1 MTASAAQLDYRPSY
15 KAAAI
20 ASTLVFLL
28 YLVTLSPSTAM
39 WDTSE
44 YIAAAYILGIPH
56 PPGNP
61 LFVLI
66 GRVFAIMP
74 IAPNVA
80 MRINIFA
87 ALCSAVSAG
96 MWFLVTER
104 VLVSWLPRR
113 WQRIAGGSLAAL
125 IGATA
130 FTVWSQSV
138 VNEKVYTLSLV
149 GMAISAWLIVRW
161 CDDPDGPKADK
172 LLILIAYISGLGYAN
187 HMAGFL
193 VLPPLAIAVL
203 IRRPQTILRWRL
215 ILAGVAAILLGMTPY
230 ATQPIRAAFF
240 PAINEGEPTACESK
254 MAAACTFDK
263 VTYQRF
269 KYNFDREQYGKPS
282 LTERQ
287 APFSAQVGMWWLY
300 FKWQWVRDH
309 MGERPGIQT
318 LFATIFLLLG
328 GLGGYVHWRR
338 DRNSFWFFGPLVF
351 TVTFGLI
358 YYMNFKYGFSQAP
371 ELGDAVPREVRDRDY
386 FYLWSFSTWS
396 VWAALGLVYVWE
408 TLAALAG
415 ADDVRLGNETVTVPK
430 QRSWLAASPVLAL
443 ALIPLL
449 ANWSSAS
456 RAGQTDTRDFAAD
469 LLNSVEPYGI
479 LVTAG
484 DNDTF
489 PLWYAQEVEGIRRDV
504 LVANTSLL
512 NTEWYTRQMIRR
524 PTFEY
529 DVARGPEIYRGRAWP
544 KPQDPPVKMT
554 FKESDAV
561 PLALELREP
570 QIFRK
575 EGTGIVARVEPR
587 NIGYGVMGLARA
599 DIFVLYLI
607 RDSYPQRPFYFS
619 RTTGNYAEELG
630 LGRMVVG
637 TGLARKLV
645 LAEPAPSDS
654 LLWIPGEGWFDLP
667 TSLAMWDSYAA
678 PDEMIE
684 RGHWIDKSSVNIPYL
699 YVRAG
704 FILAQA
710 LIEAGRGADAT
721 RVYSEV
727 VAIARASHLE
737 DAIPSTPPPQLPEPI
752 RGDTGP
758 TP

>member
-1 MTASAAQLDYRPSY
+1 
-15 KAAAI
+15 
-20 ASTLVFLL
+20 
-28 YLVTLSPSTAM
+28 
-39 WDTSE
+39 
-44 YIAAAYILGIPH
+44 
-56 PPGNP
+56 
-61 LFVLI
+61 
-66 GRVFAIMP
+66 
-74 IAPNVA
+74 
-80 MRINIFA
+80 
-87 ALCSAVSAG
+87 
-96 MWFLVTER
+96 
-104 VLVSWLPRR
+104 
-113 WQRIAGGSLAAL
+113 
-125 IGATA
+125 
-130 FTVWSQSV
+130 
-138 VNEKVYTLSLV
+138 
-149 GMAISAWLIVRW
+149 
-161 CDDPDGPKADK
+161 
-172 LLILIAYISGLGYAN
+172 
-187 HMAGFL
+187 
-193 VLPPLAIAVL
+193 
-203 IRRPQTILRWRL
+203 
-215 ILAGVAAILLGMTPY
+215 
-230 ATQPIRAAFF
+230 
-240 PAINEGEPTACESK
+240 
-254 MAAACTFDK
+254 
-263 VTYQRF
+263 
-269 KYNFDREQYGKPS
+269 
-282 LTERQ
+282 
-287 APFSAQVGMWWLY
+287 
-300 FKWQWVRDH
+300 
-309 MGERPGIQT
+309 
-318 LFATIFLLLG
+318 
-328 GLGGYVHWRR
+328 
-338 DRNSFWFFGPLVF
+338 
-351 TVTFGLI
+351 
-358 YYMNFKYGFSQAP
+358 YGFSQSQ
-371 ELGDAVPREVRDRDY
+371 ELGESVAREVRDRDY

-415 ADDVRLGNETVTVPK
+415 ADDVRLGNETVTVPR

-524 PTFEY
+524 PTAEY
-529 DVARGPEIYRGRAWP
+529 DAARGPAIYRGKTWP
-544 KPQDPPVKMT
+544 KPPDPPVLMT
-554 FKESDAV
+554 LKESDAV
-561 PLALELREP
+561 PLALELSEP

-575 EGTGIVARVEPR
+575 DGTGIVARVEPR

-645 LAEPAPSDS
+645 PAEPAPSRDVM
-654 LLWIPGEGWFDLP
+654 WMPGEGWFDLP
-667 TSLAMWDSYAA
+667 TSIAMWDSYAA

-684 RGHWIDKSSVNIPYL
+684 RGHWIDKASVNIPYL

-727 VAIARASHLE
+727 VAIARAAHLE
-737 DAIPSTPPPQLPEPI
+737 DAIPSTPPPQLPVPTQ
-752 RGDTGP
+752 GDTGP

>member
-61 LFVLI
+61 LFILI

-203 IRRPQTILRWRL
+203 VRRPQTVLRWRL

-254 MAAACTFDK
+254 LAAACTFDK

-287 APFSAQVGMWWLY
+287 APFSGQVGMWWLY

-318 LFATIFLLLG
+318 LLATIFLLLG

-415 ADDVRLGNETVTVPK
+415 ADDVRLGNETVTVPR

-443 ALIPLL
+443 AFIPLL

-524 PTFEY
+524 PTAEY
-529 DVARGPEIYRGRAWP
+529 DAARGPEMYRGRTWT
-544 KPQDPPVKMT
+544 KPQDPPLKMT
-554 FKESDAV
+554 LKESDAV
-561 PLALELREP
+561 PLALEMTEA

-619 RTTGNYAEELG
+619 RTTGGYAEELG

-637 TGLARKLV
+637 TGLSRKLV
-645 LAEPAPSDS
+645 PVEPTQSDS
-654 LLWIPGEGWFDLP
+654 ILWIPGEGWFDLP

-678 PDEMIE
+678 PDEMTA
-684 RGHWIDKSSVNIPYL
+684 RGHWIDKASVNIPYL

-737 DAIPSTPPPQLPEPI
+737 DAIPSTPPPQLPVPI
-752 RGDTGP
+752 QGDTAP

>member
-20 ASTLVFLL
+20 ATTLVFLL

-66 GRVFAIMP
+66 GRVFTILP

-125 IGATA
+125 IGATS

-203 IRRPQTILRWRL
+203 VRRPRTVLRWRL

-287 APFSAQVGMWWLY
+287 APFGAQVGMWWLY

-309 MGERPGIQT
+309 MDGRPGVQT

-358 YYMNFKYGFSQAP
+358 YYMNFKYGFSQSP
-371 ELGDAVPREVRDRDY
+371 ELGEGVAREVRDRDY

-408 TLAALAG
+408 TVAALAG
-415 ADDVRLGNETVTVPK
+415 ADDVKLGSETVTVPR

-524 PTFEY
+524 PTAEY
-529 DVARGPEIYRGRAWP
+529 DAARGPAIYRGRTWT
-544 KPQDPPVKMT
+544 KPPDPPVRMT
-554 FKESDAV
+554 FQEADAV
-561 PLALELREP
+561 PLALELNEP
-570 QIFRK
+570 QVFRK
-575 EGTGIVARVEPR
+575 EGTSIVARIAPR

-599 DIFVLYLI
+599 DLFVLYLI

-630 LGRMVVG
+630 LGNMVVG

-645 LAEPAPSDS
+645 TSEPTQSADLMWLPA
-654 LLWIPGEGWFDLP
+654 EGWFDLP
-667 TSLAMWDSYAA
+667 ASLAMWDSYAA
-678 PDEMIE
+678 PDEMVE
-684 RGHWIDKSSVNIPYL
+684 RGHWIDKASVNIPYL

-704 FILAQA
+704 YLLAQA
-710 LIEAGRGADAT
+710 LIETGKGADAA

-727 VAIARASHLE
+727 VAVARASHLE
-737 DAIPSTPPPQLPEPI
+737 DAIPSTPPPQLPAPA
-752 RGDTGP
+752 GTDTGG
-758 TP
+758 TQ